1 MRTENE
7 RLIVT
12 DLQTIIDQSLLERQ
26 DLLAHRD
33 QRWPDLPLKFWRQQA
48 HFTTPAT
55 GTPERAIRG
64 LSPVQRL
71 LDRHQISIE
80 ELSSASGASLTWLNR
95 LLQEQPVSPL
105 VMVDAEDAVAD
116 NPESAVLARQQSI
129 DCFCSAQWGS
139 ALRFFRPAGLRLESC
154 VEDIATVISGCIDP
168 NRQGYA
174 RLPLDGIIW
183 PKIEDPDEMAWLCQL
198 LSRLEQAH
206 ELPPNS
212 IKVQYLVESAAALA
226 QLREIS
232 AIAAGRLCGMIWG
245 AADYAADVGLPFW
258 TNNHPLFDQARMN
271 IINVAGMAGV
281 PAIDAMTFNYPT
293 PVHRGE
299 GLSFR
304 QKQQNHD
311 SILTALVEVYN
322 DAVHGRDLGMSG
334 KWVGHPAQLLMVL
347 VAYHEQ
353 ISEQQ
358 VEKTIDALNAYQSSV
373 EQGKGA
379 TILAGPDGAQMA
391 DRATDRHLR
400 IQLRR
405 AAAIGVL
412 AADRAFQAGV
422 ITAEE
427 RDELRQTSAH

>member
-7 RLIVT
+7 EFIVT
-12 DLQTIIDQSLLERQ
+12 DLRTIIDQSLLERQ

-33 QRWPDLPLKFWRQQA
+33 QQWPDLPLKFWRQQA

-64 LSPVQRL
+64 LSPVLRL
-71 LDRHQISIE
+71 LDRHQISTE
-80 ELSSASGASLTWLNR
+80 ELSSASGASLTWINR

-116 NPESAVLARQQSI
+116 NLESTVLARQQSI

-139 ALRFFRPAGLRLESC
+139 ALRFFRPAGLLLESC
-154 VEDIATVISGCIDP
+154 VEDLTSVIGGCVD
-168 NRQGYA
+168 RSEGKT
-174 RLPLDGIIW
+174 RLLLDGVIW

-258 TNNHPLFDQARMN
+258 TNGHPLFDQARMN

-358 VEKTIDALNAYQSSV
+358 VEKTIDALNVYQSSV
-373 EQGKGA
+373 DQGKGA
-379 TILAGPDGAQMA
+379 TVLVGPDGARMA

-412 AADRAFQAGV
+412 TADRAFEAGV
-422 ITAEE
+422 ITSEE
-427 RDELRQTSAH
+427 MDVLRQASTV